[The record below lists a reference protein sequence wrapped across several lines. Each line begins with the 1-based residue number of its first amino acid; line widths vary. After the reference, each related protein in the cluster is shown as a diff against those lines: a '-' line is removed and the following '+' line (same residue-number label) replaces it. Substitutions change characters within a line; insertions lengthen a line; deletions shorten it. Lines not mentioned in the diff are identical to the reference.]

1 MATSSFNSPSPL
13 GYRNIVR
20 NHNSNNSSSKKK
32 VNYNNNNENI
42 DPCILSPSLSSNTP
56 NKNNINSLLSPSS
69 LTSKSFIK
77 SKGNS
82 TRGTPSTSSSEK
94 KAIYGVVRKPLKEK
108 NRNCL
113 KENSTLSFSSSSSL
127 LLSSSKSKK
136 ESIKEI
142 ECNNEIDKSNNISV
156 TKSDNVTEQKK
167 FNVIDY
173 NIASID
179 VNSKLIKLQQ
189 STKEKD
195 GLIHLLKGTVIR
207 KKKMLFNSQQEAC
220 SLSEKL
226 RQSHEQVVVL
236 QREVDKLKNND
247 ITTVKK
253 EYATTSTSPIVSNK
267 PAPIVDEKATNTSFI
282 SSVVND
288 EEELEE
294 LSAQL
299 AIQRRYN
306 ERLEDQMRSLVESQ
320 FTASLMM
327 AEQDI
332 ADRFLRKLLNSSA
345 NNSNNNNSNET
356 KADTTP
362 KGDDVPSKIQSAA
375 VKGEDTAAAHD
386 SNSDETTIPTSSPSP
401 PSASFSPKLLK
412 ELFAGL
418 DNLASVSA
426 IEYTNRIN
434 IAPPVV
440 ASVRGGGG
448 ATTTR
453 TKTMEN
459 DTNSTAD
466 NIFDSAPDY
475 GQDMYSD
482 LSDDDSLGEVFASL
496 SEVDS
501 FANETLSKTINTTG
515 AVVASKYSGC
525 VCEREKK
532 GDVPIIIDNEMK
544 RTYNGSYNNNNNN
557 SNSNSNSNK
566 EVDQKHMHASQSLS
580 ILSPSSFRE
589 HMLQIK
595 RDNESIKDDI
605 ARFRS
610 TLRELQSETTD
621 IYKSNNYNYN
631 YSNIPPRSARL

>member
-20 NHNSNNSSSKKK
+20 NHNSNNNSKKK
-32 VNYNNNNENI
+32 VNYNNNENI

-82 TRGTPSTSSSEK
+82 IRGTPSTSSSEK
-94 KAIYGVVRKPLKEK
+94 KAIYGVVRRPLKEK
-108 NRNCL
+108 NKNCL
-113 KENSTLSFSSSSSL
+113 KENLTFSASSL
-127 LLSSSKSKK
+127 LLSSSSSSKSKK

-173 NIASID
+173 NIANID

-207 KKKMLFNSQQEAC
+207 KKKMLFNSQQEATV
-220 SLSEKL
+220 LSEKL

-267 PAPIVDEKATNTSFI
+267 PVSVVDEKATNTSFI
-282 SSVVND
+282 SSIVND

-320 FTASLMM
+320 FTANLMM

-332 ADRFLRKLLNSSA
+332 ADRFLRKLLNSND
-345 NNSNNNNSNET
+345 NNSSNNNNSNEI
-356 KADTTP
+356 KANATP
-362 KGDDVPSKIQSAA
+362 KGDDVPSKIQSTA
-375 VKGEDTAAAHD
+375 VKGKDTAAAHD
-386 SNSDETTIPTSSPSP
+386 SDNNNDETTIPTSSPSP

-418 DNLASVSA
+418 DNLHS
-426 IEYTNRIN
+426 RIN

-440 ASVRGGGG
+440 AIVRGGGG

-453 TKTMEN
+453 TKTKEN

-496 SEVDS
+496 NEVYS
-501 FANETLSKTINTTG
+501 FASETKTINTVG

-544 RTYNGSYNNNNNN
+544 RTYNGNYNNSNN
-557 SNSNSNSNK
+557 SNSNSNSNNNSSK
-566 EVDQKHMHASQSLS
+566 AVDQKHIHASQSLS

-610 TLRELQSETTD
+610 TLRELQNETTD
-621 IYKSNNYNYN
+621 IYKSNNCNYNYN